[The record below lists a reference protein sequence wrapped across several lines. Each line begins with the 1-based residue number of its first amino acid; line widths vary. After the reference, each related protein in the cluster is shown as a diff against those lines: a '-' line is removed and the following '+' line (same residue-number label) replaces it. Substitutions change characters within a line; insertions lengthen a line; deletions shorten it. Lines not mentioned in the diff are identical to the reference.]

1 MPPSVPLE
9 VPLATQAVSLAKTTR
24 PSLAGIIP
32 RQRLF
37 RRLDETLGG
46 GSVVWLTGPPGCGKT
61 TLAASYLEQRRTAS
75 LWYQLDEGDTDV
87 ASFFYHLS
95 RALTPAGKAK
105 TAPLPRLTP
114 EYHAGLPAFTR
125 RYFQVLFER
134 LGSSFAV
141 VFDGY
146 HEIPVQSALH
156 EVMRIALAAVPPG
169 GSALVIS
176 RADPPPGMARLRA
189 NRAMEVIGWREIRLT
204 QEESDALAAR
214 RGRQLGREAL
224 LELYDKTQGWAAGL
238 ILMLEQ
244 ASAHEAPAASP
255 DLSDPGLVFDYLAG
269 EVFQKTDARTRELML
284 ATAYLPHMTA
294 AMAERLADV
303 GDAGAVL
310 SELHRNNYFFA
321 LKQARPQPVYQCH
334 PLMREFLQTRVNE
347 TLDREQRA
355 LLRRRSAQLLV
366 EEDQLVEAAALL
378 REIGDWQAI
387 VAIVET
393 HAAGMVARGMGETLA
408 QWVDSLPK
416 ETQQRHP
423 WTLYWLAASRV
434 SISPRES
441 RHLYEQAYEL
451 FRARGQMEGALYACS
466 GAMDAILYEV
476 DDFSLLDRWI
486 ADANAILRDHPGL
499 LTGPLEPRL
508 ASSLIAS
515 MIVRQP
521 HHPDIER
528 WVERGHAASMQQSD
542 PDLRLAVEQRV
553 ALGIMWAGHYP
564 KAWQVIQGMHAVA
577 ERNPVS
583 PFQLGML
590 KLTEATFYML
600 TAQGD
605 AALESV
611 KAGLEIER
619 SVGVHVLTRQLLAYG
634 AGAALASGNAAEAEK
649 LLDQSAALPGTR
661 GRFDACLHHLFST
674 WLALLKRDGVRAAQ
688 QHRLALT
695 AAIELGSP
703 HFEALCRMAA
713 AHALHEGGETRNALA
728 HFQQVYDIARGIRNH
743 LLEYTGLLMYAY
755 VALESGRRP
764 RSGLRALRLAL
775 EIGKPRNYLS
785 FLLWRPDMLARLC
798 SHALEAGIEPEFV
811 ARIIRAR
818 GLALD
823 SSRMG
828 VSDWPWPF
836 RITTLGR
843 FQLVRN
849 GEPVTFGAKAQ
860 KRPLDLLRVL
870 IAHGGREV
878 GEERITEAMWPR
890 IDGDSAHRSFT
901 TTLHRLRKLLGE
913 DRAIV
918 LSEGKLSLDGRYV
931 WLDTWAFEQVTA
943 RIEQMLRRS
952 RDPLDRE
959 AFDSLCDRALA
970 LYGGAFL
977 AHEADEPW
985 ALPMRERQRHRFVRV
1000 MAEVSRYLQQAGQP
1014 ERAVDLLER
1023 ALEADGVAE
1032 GLYRHLMLCYVKLGR
1047 GAEAAETYQRCRR
1060 TLAAALKAEPAAET
1074 RALYEKL
1081 AASGR

>member
-1 MPPSVPLE
+1 M
-9 VPLATQAVSLAKTTR
+9 ATQAVSLAKTTR
-24 PSLAGIIP
+24 PSLAGIVP
-32 RQRLF
+32 RERLY
-37 RRLDETLGG
+37 RRLDEMPH
-46 GSVVWLTGPPGCGKT
+46 GSVIWLTGPPGCGKT
-61 TLAASYLEQRRTAS
+61 TLAASYLEQRKPAS
-75 LWYQLDEGDTDV
+75 LWYQLDEGDADV
-87 ASFFYHLS
+87 ASFFYHLG
-95 RALTPAGKAK
+95 RAVMPTGKSK
-105 TAPLPRLTP
+105 PAPLPRLTP
-114 EYHAGLPAFTR
+114 EYHAGLPAFAR
-125 RYFQVLFER
+125 RYFQALYER
-134 LGSSFAV
+134 LGASFAI

-146 HEIPVQSALH
+146 HEVPVQSVFH
-156 EVMRIALAAVPPG
+156 EVMRIALGVVPPG
-169 GSALVIS
+169 GSIMLIS
-176 RADPPPGMARLRA
+176 RSDPPPAMARLRA
-189 NRAMEVIGWREIRLT
+189 NRAMEVIGWRELRLT
-204 QEESDALAAR
+204 QEESDALVAR
-214 RGRQLGREAL
+214 RGRQLGRAAL
-224 LELYDKTQGWAAGL
+224 VELYEKTQGWAAGL

-244 ASAHEAPAASP
+244 APAHDALAASP

-294 AMAERLADV
+294 SMAGQLTGGE
-303 GDAGAVL
+303 DAGAIL
-310 SELHRNNYFFA
+310 AELHRNNYFVA
-321 LKQARPQPVYQCH
+321 LKQARPQPVYQSH
-334 PLMREFLQTRVNE
+334 PLMREFLLARVNE
-347 TLDREQRA
+347 VFDREKRTQ
-355 LLRRRSAQLLV
+355 LRRRSAELLIA
-366 EEDQLVEAAALL
+366 EDQLVEAAALL
-378 REIGDWQAI
+378 REIGDWQGI
-387 VAIVET
+387 VSIVEA
-393 HAAGMVARGMGETLA
+393 HAAGMLARGMGETLT

-416 ETQQRHP
+416 DMQQQHP
-423 WTLYWLAASRV
+423 WTLYWLAVSRV

-441 RHLYEQAYEL
+441 RLLYEQAYEL
-451 FRARGQMEGALYACS
+451 FRARSQIEGALYACS

-486 ADANAILRDHPGL
+486 ADADAILREHPGL
-499 LTGPLEPRL
+499 LAGPLEPRL

-521 HHPDIER
+521 HHPEIER
-528 WVERGHAASMQQSD
+528 WVERGYAASTQQQD

-553 ALGIMWAGHYP
+553 ALGIMWAGHFP

-577 ERNPVS
+577 QRHAVS

-619 SVGVHVLTRQLLAYG
+619 GVGVHVLTRQLLAYG
-634 AGAALASGNAAEAEK
+634 AGAALASGDVGSAQK
-649 LLDQSAALPGTR
+649 LLEESAALPGTR

-674 WLALLKRDGVRAAQ
+674 WLALLQHDSVRAAQ
-688 QHRLALT
+688 QHRLAMT

-728 HFQQVYDIARGIRNH
+728 HFQQVYDIARRIRNH
-743 LLEYTGLLMYAY
+743 LLEYAGLMMYAY

-764 RSGLRALRLAL
+764 RSGLRALKLAL

-798 SHALEAGIEPEFV
+798 SYALEAGIEPEFV
-811 ARIIRAR
+811 AKIIRAR

-836 RITTLGR
+836 RITTFGQ
-843 FQLVRN
+843 FQIMRR
-849 GEPVTFGAKAQ
+849 GEPVTFAAKAQ
-860 KRPLDLLRVL
+860 RRPLDLLRVL
-870 IAHGGREV
+870 IAYGGRDV
-878 GEERITEAMWPR
+878 GEEWITEALWPR

-913 DRAIV
+913 DRAVV
-918 LSEGKLSLDGRYV
+918 LSEGKLSFDGRYV
-931 WLDTWAFEQVTA
+931 WLDTWAFEQVAA
-943 RIEQMLRRS
+943 RVEQMLRRS
-952 RDPLDRE
+952 RDSMDRDT
-959 AFDSLCDRALA
+959 FDALCDRAIA

-977 AHEADEPW
+977 AREPDEPW
-985 ALPMRERQRHRFVRV
+985 ALPMRERQRHRFMRV
-1000 MAEVSRYLQQAGQP
+1000 MTEVSRYLQEVGQP
-1014 ERAVDLLER
+1014 DRAVDLLER

-1032 GLYRHLMLCYVKLGR
+1032 GLYRHLMLCYLELGR
-1047 GAEAAETYQRCRR
+1047 SADAAETYQRCRT
-1060 TLAAALKAEPAAET
+1060 TLAAVLKAEPAAET

-1081 AASGR
+1081 AALPGR